1 MDFSGREP
9 SSPACRPIRWACLAR
24 QGFSLIEVTL
34 ALGIMAF
41 AGLAILGLISTGHSL
56 AARSADTAVTSRLA
70 VEVQAEL
77 QEAGVT
83 NWSTNTTF
91 FDGEGRVT
99 NASGRIYEVCRTVLG
114 GSLPGTMPGTNALPL
129 KSVVVQ
135 IFKNPGGAV
144 LSRGS
149 NGLISGPNNNM
160 DERTYVFH
168 VAAQ

>member
-1 MDFSGREP
+1 M
-9 SSPACRPIRWACLAR
+9 
-24 QGFSLIEVTL
+24 T
-34 ALGIMAF
+34 
-41 AGLAILGLISTGHSL
+41 
-56 AARSADTAVTSRLA
+56 VTSRLA

-83 NWSTNTTF
+83 SWSTNTTY

-99 NASGRIYEVCRTVLG
+99 NASGRIYEVCRTVLD
-114 GSLPGTMPGTNALPL
+114 GSLPGTNALPL

-135 IFKNPGGAV
+135 IFKNPGGVV

-149 NGLISGPNNNM
+149 NGLISRPNNTM
-160 DERTYVFH
+160 DERSYLFH

>member
-1 MDFSGREP
+1 MVFSGMEP
-9 SSPACRPIRWACLAR
+9 SSPACRPIRCAGLAR

-41 AGLAILGLISTGHSL
+41 AGLAILGLLSTGQSL
-56 AARSADTAVTSRLA
+56 AARSADMTVTSRLA

-83 NWSTNTTF
+83 TWSTNTTY

-99 NASGRIYEVCRTVLG
+99 DASGRIYEVCRTVLD
-114 GSLPGTMPGTNALPL
+114 SRLPGTNALPL

-149 NGLISGPNNNM
+149 NGLISGPNNNI
-160 DERTYVFH
+160 DERTYLFH